1 MLSRLSLVALAT
13 IAAVTVSTLPAQEK
27 EKHPDPVRIG
37 FAQSIFVD
45 VPPILVQLFAP
56 SFNELTKECTGLNAR
71 MVVGGDPFEMSRK
84 LRAHELDFAV
94 YQGVEFAWASQKYPD
109 LTPLMV
115 ALNRHRYLKAHLVVR
130 KDNTATCFADIK
142 GRDLALPKKSKE
154 HVRLFL
160 ERNCFDCGQCD
171 PKAFFSDVVR
181 PMSTETALDQVCAGQ
196 VHATVVE
203 AVAFENYQ
211 TIKPGCCAKLKVL
224 KTSETFPVGV
234 IAYRKGQVSEATLNR
249 FRDGM
254 VSANKNE
261 RTREMMNLYQ
271 ITSFEPVPDDYA
283 QTCADI
289 VKAYPPPEPA
299 KVSLH

>member
-1 MLSRLSLVALAT
+1 MLRTLSLVLLAALG
-13 IAAVTVSTLPAQEK
+13 AVSVSPLPAQNQETY
-27 EKHPDPVRIG
+27 PDPVRIG
-37 FAQSIFVD
+37 FSQSIFVD

-71 MVVGGDPFEMSRK
+71 MIVGGDPFEMSRK
-84 LRAHELDFAV
+84 LRAQDLDFAV
-94 YQGVEFAWASQKYPD
+94 YQGIEFAWASQRYPEV
-109 LTPLMV
+109 TPLMV
-115 ALNRHRYLKAHLVVR
+115 AVNRHRYLKAHLVVR
-130 KDNTATCFADIK
+130 KDNPAAGFADIK
-142 GRDLALPKKSKE
+142 GKDLALPRKSKE

-160 ERNCFDCGQCD
+160 ERNCADCGQCV
-171 PKAFFSDVVR
+171 PKAYFGELTR
-181 PMSTETALDQVCAGQ
+181 PMSTETALDDVCAGR

-211 TIKPGCCAKLKVL
+211 TIKPGCSAKLKVL

-234 IAYRKGQVSEATLNR
+234 IAYRKGQVSEATLTR
-249 FRDGM
+249 FKDGM
-254 VSANKNE
+254 VSANKND

-271 ITSFEPVPDDYA
+271 ITAFEPVPADYA

-299 KVSLH
+299 KVSRQ